1 MINNLDLSM
10 KLSKDDYKMQKE
22 ALQEKISELQREI
35 KEKGI
40 PVLIVFE
47 GWGAS
52 GKGTLI
58 NELIQPLDPRGFTV
72 YTTNTLNEDER
83 LRPFLWRYWIKTPSR
98 GRIAIFDKSWYRRVH
113 VDRMDSGIHGEELRA
128 SFQDIKS
135 FEQQLSEDGCVIIKF
150 FLHISKKEQKERFKK
165 LEGNESTSWRVTDS
179 DWKHNEQYEDYIKIV
194 EEMINETHREHA
206 PWVAVESEDKRY
218 AAIKIFKH
226 VIERMEE
233 ALRKANTQI
242 EIEDTSSDKKEKEKD
257 KIIILDKIDLSKT
270 LDKEQYKKKIKEY
283 QKEIR
288 FLEHEAYRKRL
299 PVIILYEGW
308 DAAGKGGNIKRLTEE
323 MDPRGYEV
331 IPVAAPSYIEKSHH
345 YLWRFWKEVP
355 KAGHIAIFDRSW
367 YGRVMV
373 ERIEGF
379 CSENEWKR
387 AYREIN
393 EMESQLTNFGT
404 AVIKFWMHIDKA
416 EQLRRFEER
425 KIDPRKQWKITDEDW
440 RNRDKW
446 DQYEEA
452 VNEMLVKTDTYYAP
466 WHIIE
471 SNDKYYARI
480 KVLETV
486 IEVLKNKLK

>member
-1 MINNLDLSM
+1 MINSLDLSM
-10 KLSKDDYKMQKE
+10 KLSKDDYKIQKA
-22 ALQEKISELQREI
+22 ALQEKIGELQREI

-72 YTTNTLNEDER
+72 YATNTLNEDER

-113 VDRMDSGIHGEELRA
+113 VDRMDSSIHGEELRG

-135 FEQQLSEDGCVIIKF
+135 FEQQLSEDGYVIIKF

-165 LEGNESTSWRVTDS
+165 LEGNESTSWRVTES

-194 EEMINETHREHA
+194 EEMISETHRENA
-206 PWVAVESEDKRY
+206 PWVAVEAEDKRY
-218 AAIKIFKH
+218 AAIKIFNH

-233 ALRKANTQI
+233 ALRKANTQL
-242 EIEDTSSDKKEKEKD
+242 EIEGISDDKKKESD
-257 KIIILDKIDLSKT
+257 DEISVLNKIDLSKT

-288 FLEHEAYRKRL
+288 FLEHEAYRKRV

-404 AVIKFWMHIDKA
+404 AVIKFWMHIDKD

-452 VNEMLVKTDTYYAP
+452 VNEMLIKTNTYYAP

>member
-233 ALRKANTQI
+233 ALRKANIQI
-242 EIEDTSSDKKEKEKD
+242 EIEDTSSDKKEKAKD

-288 FLEHEAYRKRL
+288 FLEYEAYRKRL